1 MDLPAAHLEISY
13 GPGAPRERD
22 LRLCGE
28 LTGGRRTLE
37 LGVSPHANAVA
48 LGRAGAKSIAVDPRP
63 EVIADLRARA
73 SAEEVRVEC
82 HVADLADLGFA
93 TSGSIELVL
102 AVHTIEASADLG
114 RLLRQVH
121 RVLRPGAP
129 FVIMTRHP
137 FAAMVEDLRAGSTL
151 RPYGAVDRTFEQ
163 WSTSLERAN
172 FRLDVLRELTSAAG
186 PPDLL
191 AMRARKEG
199 S

>member
-1 MDLPAAHLEISY
+1 MDLSPVDLEISY

-22 LRLCGE
+22 LRLCGG
-28 LTGGRRTLE
+28 LANGRRTLE
-37 LGVSPHANAVA
+37 LGVSPSANAIA

-73 SAEEVRVEC
+73 AADDVRVEC

-102 AVHTIEASADLG
+102 AVHTIESTADLS

-129 FVIMTRHP
+129 LVIMTRHP
-137 FAAMVEDLRAGSTL
+137 FTAVVEDLRAGGTP

-172 FRLDVLRELTSAAG
+172 FRLDVLRELASVAG

-191 AMRARKEG
+191 LMRARKEG

>member
-1 MDLPAAHLEISY
+1 MDPSPPEREISY

-22 LRLCGE
+22 LRLCGG
-28 LTGGRRTLE
+28 LASGRRTLE
-37 LGVSPHANAVA
+37 LGVSPAANAVA
-48 LGRAGAKSIAVDPRP
+48 LGHAGAKSIAVDPRP
-63 EVIADLRARA
+63 EVIAELRARA
-73 SAEEVRVEC
+73 AAEDVRIEC
-82 HVADLADLGFA
+82 HVGDLADLGFA
-93 TSGSIELVL
+93 TSGSIELAL
-102 AVHTIEASADLG
+102 AVHTIDATADLG

-137 FAAMVEDLRAGSTL
+137 FAAVVEDLRAGSTL

-172 FRLDVLRELTSAAG
+172 FRLDVLRELASVPG

-191 AMRARKEG
+191 LMRARKEG